1 MISALKDFYEQWI
14 EEDTYIASITEQGNG
29 STDPST
35 LEKNL
40 WQSHFKENAVIISP
54 ELIGGQWKNNKNY

>member
-40 WQSHFKENAVIISP
+40 
-54 ELIGGQWKNNKNY
+54 